1 MRTNWIAAVIP
12 RLSARR
18 LVWING
24 GLGLLVLVANGAA
37 AILMS
42 RGPEVASA
50 AIAEATLWALTG
62 AVLIAGS
69 LYALRA
75 PSTLQRIVQ
84 FQTVAVVLL
93 VAALMIWGVAL
104 ATSPS
109 GSVRV
114 SWSLGFLTA
123 VGFYAA
129 ICIAS
134 VVRESWLGQGQAK
147 FLWMIPIACAVVDF
161 LVFGKLMQ

>member
-1 MRTNWIAAVIP
+1 MRTKWIAAVIP
-12 RLSARR
+12 RLSTRR

-37 AILMS
+37 AILLS
-42 RGPEVASA
+42 RGPEVAASA
-50 AIAEATLWALTG
+50 VTEATLWALTG

-69 LYALRA
+69 LYALMA
-75 PSTLQRIVQ
+75 PSTLQRIAQ
-84 FQTVAVVLL
+84 FQTVTVVLL
-93 VAALMIWGVAL
+93 VAALMTWGVVL
-104 ATSPS
+104 ATSSS
-109 GSVRV
+109 GPIRI

-134 VVRESWLGQGQAK
+134 VVRESWLRQGQAN
-147 FLWMIPIACAVVDF
+147 FLWMIPITCAVVDF